1 MIPISIC
8 FALSTWT
15 IALVAS
21 LVRRGTGYNLW
32 D

>member
-1 MIPISIC
+1 MIPIPAC
-8 FALSTWT
+8 FALTIWT
-15 IALVAS
+15 VALVAS

>member
-1 MIPISIC
+1 MIPIPHVL
-8 FALSTWT
+8 ALSIWT
-15 IALVAS
+15 VALVAS